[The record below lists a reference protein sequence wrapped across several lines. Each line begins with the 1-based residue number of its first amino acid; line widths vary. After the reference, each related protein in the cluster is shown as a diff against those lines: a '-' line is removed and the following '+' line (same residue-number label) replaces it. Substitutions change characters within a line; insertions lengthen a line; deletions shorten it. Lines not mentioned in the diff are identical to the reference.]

1 MNTLLKIN
9 DLMIDDIV
17 LAEAIWYDDEDE
29 EHIEL
34 HPFRVGGVS
43 ETDSIWI
50 DGYEGGLEGEWLD
63 GCKIEKIGDIYG
75 MPFTKETAIANGFE
89 IEAEGDCSAVC
100 KLKTEDAV
108 IAVFLIGDNYVVNVE
123 HNIEFDGTYAVN
135 SAHKCGRFIHEY
147 QHALRDCELKDLAN
161 KMKVKP

>member
-43 ETDSIWI
+43 KTDSIWI
-50 DGYEGGLEGEWLD
+50 DGYECGLEGEWLD
-63 GCKIEKIGDIYG
+63 GCQIEHIGDIYG

-89 IEAEGDCSAVC
+89 IEAEGGSSAVYN
-100 KLKTEDAV
+100 LRTADAV
-108 IAVFLIGDNYVVNVE
+108 IAMLLLGDNYVVNVE
-123 HNIEFDGTYAVN
+123 HHIEFDGTYAVN

-147 QHALRDCELKDLAN
+147 QHALRDCDLKDIAN